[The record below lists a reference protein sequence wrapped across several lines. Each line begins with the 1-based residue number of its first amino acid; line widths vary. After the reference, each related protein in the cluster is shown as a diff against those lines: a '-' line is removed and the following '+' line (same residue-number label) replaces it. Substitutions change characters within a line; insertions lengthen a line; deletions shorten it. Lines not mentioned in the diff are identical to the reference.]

1 MNDLN
6 IHKNNYN
13 VEDNETMDEFWNNDY
28 IIDNDEIFENP
39 QEYLSEYS
47 STSKSIPSS
56 STPSSTPSTE
66 YSSDD
71 IFNDDMYSNKLNKK
85 NKINKLNKIISI
97 SESEANILEME
108 LMTSLDNK
116 MSKDKKMSLIIAVL
130 LQMIFGND
138 NSKLNRIYNFLNK
151 NDLLDLDVISNNY
164 NGLRQSLSSLIN
176 SANNITNLKDTK
188 ISKLDGDI
196 DIGTNTITLSN
207 NSHYINNYMEIDN
220 FKCERLPK
228 LMSNSLLINNSN
240 KYRINFNQIK
250 LLGQGAYGS
259 VYKVFHKYEKKF
271 YAIKKV
277 FITKDIVEDN
287 YDIFREIQ
295 IYSELMNDQVV
306 RYYGSWIDID
316 IGSIMEYNEQ
326 IKNEYEYEKID
337 YICPILFIQME
348 LCDFTLKD
356 YLMTWAGYDSIDEK
370 INILIQIIKGLE
382 YIHSKNIIHRDIK
395 PDNIF
400 LITNNLNP
408 ELNKYQVKIGDFGL
422 CKKYIRFE
430 TNKKKKENT
439 LNTLNKLDKL
449 LIEYDTDNLELYNI
463 TNNLSKLYSDF
474 KSMDSYVGTGIYRAP
489 EIDSKKY
496 DLKID
501 IYSLGIIMFELFVNP
516 KTESEKIFLI
526 SKLKKT
532 KNLNLLDKIENT
544 EIKRLIFDII
554 INEPNNRPSLSDISN
569 VLLSLKKNNIS
580 NDISNN
586 IDK

>member
-1 MNDLN
+1 MNNLN
-6 IHKNNYN
+6 VK
-13 VEDNETMDEFWNNDY
+13 DNENIKDNENMDEFWNNDY
-28 IIDNDEIFENP
+28 MIDNDGLFENFRTLNT
-39 QEYLSEYS
+39 LSNS
-47 STSKSIPSS
+47 SAYSS
-56 STPSSTPSTE
+56 STTSSE
-66 YSSDD
+66 YPSDD
-71 IFNDDMYSNKLNKK
+71 IFNDDMYSDKLNKK

-108 LMTSLDNK
+108 LMTTLDNK

-151 NDLLDLDVISNNY
+151 NDLLDLDVVSNNY

-176 SANNITNLKDTK
+176 SANIITNSKDIK
-188 ISKLDGDI
+188 ISELDI
-196 DIGTNTITLSN
+196 ETNTITLSN
-207 NSHYINNYMEIDN
+207 NSHYINNYMEVEN

-240 KYRINFNQIK
+240 KYRTNFNQIK

-277 FITKDIVEDN
+277 FITKDIIEDN

-326 IKNEYEYEKID
+326 IKNDYEFEKID

-356 YLMTWAGYDSIDEK
+356 YLMTWSEYDSLGEK
-370 INILIQIIKGLE
+370 IDIIIQIIKGLE

-408 ELNKYQVKIGDFGL
+408 ELNKYLVKIGDFGL
-422 CKKYIRFE
+422 CKKYIGFE

-439 LNTLNKLDKL
+439 LNTLNTLNKLDKL
-449 LIEYDTDNLELYNI
+449 IVEYDSDNLGLNNI
-463 TNNLSKLYSDF
+463 TNNLSKLYTDF

-489 EIDSKKY
+489 EIDGKKY
-496 DLKID
+496 DEKID
-501 IYSLGIIMFELFVNP
+501 IYSLGIIMIELFVNP
-516 KTESEKIFLI
+516 KTESEKIFLL

-532 KNLNLLDKIENT
+532 KNLNLLDKIENI
-544 EIKRLIFDII
+544 EIKQLIFNIL
-554 INEPNNRPSLSDISN
+554 INEPNNRPTLSDISK
-569 VLLSLKKNNIS
+569 VLLSLNCI
-580 NDISNN
+580 D